1 MERTADSN
9 LETALEQVRTTPKS
23 GAPEVHTFFDTATNT
38 ASHVVWDRATGRAA
52 IIDSVLDYDPASG
65 QIATTSAELIVGLVQ
80 SEGLT
85 VDWLLETHVHAD
97 HLTAAKHLQGILGGA
112 ICLSRAVTHV
122 QSTFG
127 QLFNAGAD
135 FPRDGSAFDRLFDD
149 GDRFWIG
156 GLNVTVLHVP
166 GHTPADIAYVVGN
179 AVFAGDTIFMPDWG
193 TARADFPGGDAR
205 TLYRSIRRLLAF
217 PEDTILYLC
226 HDYKPSGRD
235 DYRWQTTVG
244 DERRANIHVH
254 DGVDEDSFAEVRT
267 ARDASLPVPRLIF
280 PSLQVNMRAGRLPE
294 PEANGRRYLKI
305 PLTTS

>member
-1 MERTADSN
+1 
-9 LETALEQVRTTPKS
+9 
-23 GAPEVHTFFDTATNT
+23 
-38 ASHVVWDRATGRAA
+38 
-52 IIDSVLDYDPASG
+52 
-65 QIATTSAELIVGLVQ
+65 
-80 SEGLT
+80 
-85 VDWLLETHVHAD
+85 
-97 HLTAAKHLQGILGGA
+97 
-112 ICLSRAVTHV
+112 
-122 QSTFG
+122 
-127 QLFNAGAD
+127 
-135 FPRDGSAFDRLFDD
+135 
-149 GDRFWIG
+149 
-156 GLNVTVLHVP
+156 
-166 GHTPADIAYVVGN
+166 
-179 AVFAGDTIFMPDWG
+179 MPDWG

-254 DGVDEDSFAEVRT
+254 YAVDEDSFAEVRT